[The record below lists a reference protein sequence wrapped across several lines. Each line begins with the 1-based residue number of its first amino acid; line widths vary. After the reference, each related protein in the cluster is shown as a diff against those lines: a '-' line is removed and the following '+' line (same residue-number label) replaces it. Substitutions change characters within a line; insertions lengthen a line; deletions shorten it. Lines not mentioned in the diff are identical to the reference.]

1 MNTQLPKETNIKE
14 WTNMPPISEELYNEL
29 VKEFNNERNK
39 PMSKETEIFTDLML
53 IIEDNSLELDLI
65 IHTLI
70 SLLNDKQL
78 DEVEDLIV
86 NQYGD

>member
-1 MNTQLPKETNIKE
+1 M
-14 WTNMPPISEELYNEL
+14 
-29 VKEFNNERNK
+29 K

-53 IIEDNSLELDLI
+53 IIEDNSNELDLI
-65 IHTLI
+65 IHTII

-86 NQYGD
+86 NQYG

>member
-1 MNTQLPKETNIKE
+1 M
-14 WTNMPPISEELYNEL
+14 
-29 VKEFNNERNK
+29 K

-53 IIEDNSLELDLI
+53 IIEDNALELDLI

-70 SLLNDKQL
+70 SLLNNKEL

>member
-1 MNTQLPKETNIKE
+1 M
-14 WTNMPPISEELYNEL
+14 
-29 VKEFNNERNK
+29 K

-53 IIEDNSLELDLI
+53 IIEDNSNEIDLI

-86 NQYGD
+86 NQYDD

>member
-1 MNTQLPKETNIKE
+1 M
-14 WTNMPPISEELYNEL
+14 
-29 VKEFNNERNK
+29 K

-53 IIEDNSLELDLI
+53 IIEDNSSEIDLI

-78 DEVEDLIV
+78 NHTYTFKIIFRNDICIALYTFNPFDSL
-86 NQYGD
+86 

>member
-1 MNTQLPKETNIKE
+1 M
-14 WTNMPPISEELYNEL
+14 
-29 VKEFNNERNK
+29 R

>member
-1 MNTQLPKETNIKE
+1 M
-14 WTNMPPISEELYNEL
+14 
-29 VKEFNNERNK
+29 K
-39 PMSKETEIFTDLML
+39 PMSKQTEIFTDLML

-78 DEVEDLIV
+78 NHTYTFKIIFKNVICITLYHLIPV
-86 NQYGD
+86 LINN

>member
-1 MNTQLPKETNIKE
+1 M
-14 WTNMPPISEELYNEL
+14 
-29 VKEFNNERNK
+29 K

-53 IIEDNSLELDLI
+53 IIEENSLELDLI

>member
-1 MNTQLPKETNIKE
+1 M
-14 WTNMPPISEELYNEL
+14 
-29 VKEFNNERNK
+29 K
-39 PMSKETEIFTDLML
+39 PMSKQTEIFTDLML

-70 SLLNDKQL
+70 SLLNNKQL

>member
-1 MNTQLPKETNIKE
+1 
-14 WTNMPPISEELYNEL
+14 
-29 VKEFNNERNK
+29 
-39 PMSKETEIFTDLML
+39 ML
-53 IIEDNSLELDLI
+53 IIERDSDAVYDILEV
-65 IHTLI
+65 LI

>member
-1 MNTQLPKETNIKE
+1 M
-14 WTNMPPISEELYNEL
+14 
-29 VKEFNNERNK
+29 R

-53 IIEDNSLELDLI
+53 IIEDNSNELDLI

>member
-1 MNTQLPKETNIKE
+1 MNQ
-14 WTNMPPISEELYNEL
+14 S
-29 VKEFNNERNK
+29 VNERNK
-39 PMSKETEIFTDLML
+39 PMSKQTEIFTDLML
-53 IIEDNSLELDLI
+53 IIERDSDAVYDILEL
-65 IHTLI
+65 LI

>member
-1 MNTQLPKETNIKE
+1 MNQ
-14 WTNMPPISEELYNEL
+14 S
-29 VKEFNNERNK
+29 VNERNK

>member
-1 MNTQLPKETNIKE
+1 M
-14 WTNMPPISEELYNEL
+14 
-29 VKEFNNERNK
+29 K

-53 IIEDNSLELDLI
+53 IIEDNSNEIDLI

>member
-1 MNTQLPKETNIKE
+1 M
-14 WTNMPPISEELYNEL
+14 
-29 VKEFNNERNK
+29 K
-39 PMSKETEIFTDLML
+39 PMSKQTEIFTDLML
-53 IIEDNSLELDLI
+53 IIEENSLELDLI

-86 NQYGD
+86 NQYDD

>member
-1 MNTQLPKETNIKE
+1 M
-14 WTNMPPISEELYNEL
+14 
-29 VKEFNNERNK
+29 K
-39 PMSKETEIFTDLML
+39 PMSKQTEIFTDLML

>member
-1 MNTQLPKETNIKE
+1 M
-14 WTNMPPISEELYNEL
+14 
-29 VKEFNNERNK
+29 K
-39 PMSKETEIFTDLML
+39 PMSKETEIFTYLML
-53 IIEDNSLELDLI
+53 IIEDNSSEIDLI

>member
-1 MNTQLPKETNIKE
+1 M
-14 WTNMPPISEELYNEL
+14 
-29 VKEFNNERNK
+29 K

-53 IIEDNSLELDLI
+53 IIEDNYNELDLI

>member
-1 MNTQLPKETNIKE
+1 M
-14 WTNMPPISEELYNEL
+14 
-29 VKEFNNERNK
+29 K

-78 DEVEDLIV
+78 DDVEDLIV

>member
-1 MNTQLPKETNIKE
+1 M
-14 WTNMPPISEELYNEL
+14 
-29 VKEFNNERNK
+29 K

-86 NQYGD
+86 NQYGE

>member
-1 MNTQLPKETNIKE
+1 M
-14 WTNMPPISEELYNEL
+14 
-29 VKEFNNERNK
+29 K

-53 IIEDNSLELDLI
+53 IIEDNSNELDLI

-86 NQYGD
+86 NQYGE

>member
-1 MNTQLPKETNIKE
+1 M
-14 WTNMPPISEELYNEL
+14 
-29 VKEFNNERNK
+29 K

-53 IIEDNSLELDLI
+53 IIEDNPLELDLI

-78 DEVEDLIV
+78 DEEMLEEFITTIKGGLE
-86 NQYGD
+86 NEK

>member
-1 MNTQLPKETNIKE
+1 MNQ
-14 WTNMPPISEELYNEL
+14 S
-29 VKEFNNERNK
+29 VNERNK
-39 PMSKETEIFTDLML
+39 PMSKQTEIFTDLML

-86 NQYGD
+86 NQYGE

>member
-1 MNTQLPKETNIKE
+1 M
-14 WTNMPPISEELYNEL
+14 
-29 VKEFNNERNK
+29 K
-39 PMSKETEIFTDLML
+39 PMSKQTEIFTDLML

-86 NQYGD
+86 NQYGE

>member
-1 MNTQLPKETNIKE
+1 MNQ
-14 WTNMPPISEELYNEL
+14 S
-29 VKEFNNERNK
+29 VNERNK
-39 PMSKETEIFTDLML
+39 PMSKQTEIFTDLML
-53 IIEDNSLELDLI
+53 IIEDNPLELDLI

>member
-1 MNTQLPKETNIKE
+1 MNQ
-14 WTNMPPISEELYNEL
+14 S
-29 VKEFNNERNK
+29 VNERNK

-53 IIEDNSLELDLI
+53 IIENNSSEIDLI

>member
-1 MNTQLPKETNIKE
+1 MNQ
-14 WTNMPPISEELYNEL
+14 S
-29 VKEFNNERNK
+29 VNERNK

-86 NQYGD
+86 NQYDD

>member
-1 MNTQLPKETNIKE
+1 M
-14 WTNMPPISEELYNEL
+14 
-29 VKEFNNERNK
+29 K

-53 IIEDNSLELDLI
+53 IIEDNSNELDLI
-65 IHTLI
+65 IHTII

>member
-1 MNTQLPKETNIKE
+1 MKSMN
-14 WTNMPPISEELYNEL
+14 
-29 VKEFNNERNK
+29 
-39 PMSKETEIFTDLML
+39 KETEIFTDLML
-53 IIEDNSLELDLI
+53 IIEDNSNELDLI

>member
-1 MNTQLPKETNIKE
+1 M
-14 WTNMPPISEELYNEL
+14 
-29 VKEFNNERNK
+29 K
-39 PMSKETEIFTDLML
+39 PMSKQTEIFTDLML
-53 IIEDNSLELDLI
+53 IIEENSLELDLI

-86 NQYGD
+86 NQYWD

>member
-1 MNTQLPKETNIKE
+1 M
-14 WTNMPPISEELYNEL
+14 
-29 VKEFNNERNK
+29 K

-53 IIEDNSLELDLI
+53 IIERDSDAVYDILEV
-65 IHTLI
+65 LI